1 MSSNKNEVFEYLIG
15 QLRQQVN
22 EKDVTSFNVTV
33 QVSDLDEVKQVIHN
47 LQQHI
52 AGKDDEIRALK
63 DSLRQQVNNNRCED
77 LAHEVQSLKNQL
89 RDMSELVTEL
99 QETIKLMNE
108 DFNRVT
114 NRGGPLPKGVRYVVG
129 EHGPEQSGC
138 RKEDAQECE
147 HSWIIM
153 PGLFLSEGNPDN
165 IPGSELCS
173 KCGKR
178 EWDVKGYKP
187 KDDTQ
192 ECPHNWRFVNGKAPA
207 VCINCGMT
215 KSSKCEHE
223 WQFYGVGFPC
233 MCLKCGLKK

>member
-1 MSSNKNEVFEYLIG
+1 MMSNKNEVFEYLID

-22 EKDVTSFNVTV
+22 KKDVTSFNVSV
-33 QVSDLDEVKQVIHN
+33 QISDLDEVKQVIHN

-77 LAHEVQSLKNQL
+77 LAQEVQSLKNQL
-89 RDMSELVTEL
+89 RDASALVAEL

-108 DFNRVT
+108 DFNRAT
-114 NRGGPLPKGVRYVVG
+114 GRGGSLPKGESYVVG

-138 RKEDAQECE
+138 RKEDTQECE

-153 PGLFLSEGNPDN
+153 PGLFLSEGNPN
-165 IPGSELCS
+165 NVPGSELCP

-178 EWDVKGYKP
+178 EWDDKEYKP
-187 KDDTQ
+187 KNDTQ
-192 ECPHNWRFVNGKAPA
+192 EC
-207 VCINCGMT
+207 
-215 KSSKCEHE
+215 EHE
-223 WQFYGVGFPC
+223 WRCKTVFGNRPGVPYC
-233 MCLKCGLKK
+233 RKCGVEAKQ

>member
-1 MSSNKNEVFEYLIG
+1 MSNKNEVFEYLID

-22 EKDVTSFNVTV
+22 KKDVTSFDVSV
-33 QVSDLDEVKQVIHN
+33 QISDLDEVKQVIHN

-63 DSLRQQVNNNRCED
+63 DSLRQQVTNNTYKKQCED

-89 RDMSELVTEL
+89 RDESALVAEL

-114 NRGGPLPKGVRYVVG
+114 NRSGPLPKGVSYVVG

-138 RKEDAQECE
+138 RKDDAQEC
-147 HSWIIM
+147 H
-153 PGLFLSEGNPDN
+153 
-165 IPGSELCS
+165 
-173 KCGKR
+173 
-178 EWDVKGYKP
+178 
-187 KDDTQ
+187 
-192 ECPHNWRFVNGKAPA
+192 HNWRFVNGKALA
-207 VCINCGMT
+207 VCVNCGVT
-215 KSSKCEHE
+215 KSSECEHE